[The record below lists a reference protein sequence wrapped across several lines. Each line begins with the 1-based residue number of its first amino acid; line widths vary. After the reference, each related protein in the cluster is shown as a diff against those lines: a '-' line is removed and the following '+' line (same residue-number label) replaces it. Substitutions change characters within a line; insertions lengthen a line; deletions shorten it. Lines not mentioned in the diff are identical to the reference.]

1 MPITAISYALQLL
14 TELPALIQAGT
25 DVMDTL
31 TKGREKLTQ
40 FQTEKREPRP
50 DEWAALNA
58 HIGALRGELHK
69 P

>member
-14 TELPALIQAGT
+14 TELPGLIQAGT
-25 DVMDTL
+25 DVMGAL

-40 FQTEKREPRP
+40 FQAEKRDPTP
-50 DEWAALNA
+50 QEWAELNEQ
-58 HIGALRGELHK
+58 ISALRSELHK